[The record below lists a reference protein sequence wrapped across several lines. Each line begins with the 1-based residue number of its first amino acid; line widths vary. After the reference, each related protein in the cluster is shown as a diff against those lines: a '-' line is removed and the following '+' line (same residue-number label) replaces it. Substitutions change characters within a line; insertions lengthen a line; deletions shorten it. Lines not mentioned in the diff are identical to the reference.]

1 MTSVNLEEARVLIV
15 DPQLHTR
22 RMMKDALNMIGFRK
36 MQDLGKVK
44 KLEHTILRVEPDLI
58 LIDIDEERE
67 RVCEAIS
74 KIRNRKLGSNP
85 FVNIIALTWKPDQ
98 EAIQA
103 VLSAGTDDVVMKPVS
118 GKILRDRVMNLIENR
133 KEFVVTS
140 DYVGPDRRSGE
151 DREPSEN
158 DLPTIQVPNSL
169 RYATTR
175 DTDAAVDDDQIAE
188 TMRSLC
194 AQKVYRLATDMSVIA
209 GELMEHCEKLP
220 DEALPEPEVGKIASM
235 LNEIQ
240 ELIAEHSFDSVNQIS
255 ESTLG
260 ILEKIVASGAKADGR
275 QVELLHLHG
284 QAIAVTLRESDES
297 AGALV
302 NALNEAALAVS
313 A

>member
-1 MTSVNLEEARVLIV
+1 
-15 DPQLHTR
+15 
-22 RMMKDALNMIGFRK
+22 MMKDALNMIGFRK
-36 MQDLGKVK
+36 MQDLGKVRN
-44 KLEHTILRVEPDLI
+44 LEHTILRVEPDLI

-103 VLSAGTDDVVMKPVS
+103 VLAAGTDDIVMKPVS
-118 GKILRDRVMNLIENR
+118 GKILRDRVINLIENR

-140 DYVGPDRRSGE
+140 DYVGPDRRSG

-175 DTDAAVDDDQIAE
+175 DRDAVVDDEMIAE

-194 AQKVYRLATDMSVIA
+194 AQKVYRLATDISAIA
-209 GELMEHCEKLP
+209 AELMQHCERLP
-220 DEALPEPEVGKIASM
+220 GEALPGTAVGKISAM
-235 LNEIQ
+235 LEEIQ
-240 ELIAEHSFDSVNQIS
+240 ELVGEHSFDSVYQIS
-255 ESTLG
+255 ESTQG
-260 ILEKIVASGAKADGR
+260 ILEKIAASGAKADGR